1 MASISVLIAEDH
13 EIVRYGIS
21 SYLSSAEDITIAGE
35 TSTGDECIELYKQTQ
50 PDICLLDI
58 SMPGKSGIEAAKEI
72 RSINPDAKILI
83 LSMHIDQAK
92 LKELLNVG
100 IDGYLVK
107 DIEKDELLRSIRAV
121 VKGQR
126 VFSKPISDMMTRS
139 FLSRTGSDQPSP
151 GKKLTKREKEIITLI
166 AKGLT
171 SNEIAD
177 KLYISPRTVDTHRSN
192 LMEKLELKNIAELV
206 RYAIKH
212 DLISSE

>member
-21 SYLSSAEDITIAGE
+21 SYLSSAEDITIAAE

-72 RSINPDAKILI
+72 RNINPDAKILI

-126 VFSKPISDMMTRS
+126 VFSKAISDMMTRS
-139 FLSRTGSDQPSP
+139 FLSREESGQPSP

>member
-35 TSTGDECIELYKQTQ
+35 TSTGDLCIELNKQKQ
-50 PDICLLDI
+50 PEICLLDI

-126 VFSKPISDMMTRS
+126 VFSKAISDMMTRS
-139 FLSRTGSDQPSP
+139 FLSREESGQPSP

>member
-1 MASISVLIAEDH
+1 RCIA
-13 EIVRYGIS
+13 
-21 SYLSSAEDITIAGE
+21 
-35 TSTGDECIELYKQTQ
+35 K
-50 PDICLLDI
+50 
-58 SMPGKSGIEAAKEI
+58 
-72 RSINPDAKILI
+72 
-83 LSMHIDQAK
+83 
-92 LKELLNVG
+92 
-100 IDGYLVK
+100 
-107 DIEKDELLRSIRAV
+107 
-121 VKGQR
+121 VKGKR
-126 VFSKPISDMMTRS
+126 VFNKPITEMMTQS
-139 FLSRTGSDQPSP
+139 FLSRTGSDQPAP